1 MLLCITNYE
10 LKYMRIL
17 VINPGSTSTKIAVY
31 EDDKSVWMTGAHHHV
46 SELAAFHHI
55 SDQYEYRKN
64 FVLQRLSD
72 AGIELR
78 FDAVIGRGGLLH
90 PLAGGVYAVNEK
102 MKHDLMYAER
112 EHACNLGALIAAEIA
127 AECGCPAYIA
137 DPVVV
142 DEMRPEARY
151 TGFPGIDRKS
161 IFHALNQKAVARR
174 YASSVGKKYE
184 ELRLIVAHIGGGI
197 SVGAHVYGKVVD
209 VNNALDGEG
218 PFSPER
224 AGTVPSGQLVDIC
237 FSGKYTCKQVK
248 QMISGKGGL
257 AALLGETDMITIDRK
272 AEDGEQPYK
281 EVIDAMMY
289 TIAKQIGAMYVAM
302 TGRVD
307 AIILTGGIAHS
318 DYCMDILRRQIDYLA
333 PIETIPGENE
343 MGSLAYNAL
352 GVLRGELPLLEY
364 E

>member
-1 MLLCITNYE
+1 
-10 LKYMRIL
+10 MRIL
-17 VINPGSTSTKIAVY
+17 VINPGSTSTKVAVY
-31 EDDKSVWMTGAHHHV
+31 EDEKPVWMTGAHHHV
-46 SELAAFHHI
+46 SELAAFHRI
-55 SDQYEYRKN
+55 SDQYEYRRD
-64 FVLQRLSD
+64 FIMERLRKD
-72 AGIELR
+72 GIELD
-78 FDAVIGRGGLLH
+78 FDAVIGRGGLTK
-90 PLAGGVYAVNEK
+90 PLKGGVYAVNEL
-102 MKHDLMYAER
+102 MKHDLVHAER

-127 AECGCPAYIA
+127 GQCGCPAFIA

-161 IFHALNQKAVARR
+161 IFHALNQKAVARK
-174 YASSVGKKYE
+174 YAASAGRKYE
-184 ELRLIVAHIGGGI
+184 EMRLIVGHIGGGI
-197 SVGAHVYGKVVD
+197 SVGAHVDGRVVD

-224 AGTVPSGQLVDIC
+224 AGTVPSGQLVDVC
-237 FSGKYTCKQVK
+237 FSGMYTKKQIK

-272 AEDGEQPYK
+272 AAAGEEPYH
-281 EVIDAMMY
+281 EVLAAMLY

-302 TGRVD
+302 TGQVE

-318 DYCMDILRRQIDYLA
+318 DYCMSLLKRQIDYLA
-333 PIETIPGENE
+333 PVVVMPGENE

>member
-1 MLLCITNYE
+1 
-10 LKYMRIL
+10 MRIF

-31 EDDKSVWMTGAHHHV
+31 EDDKPVWMTGAHHPV
-46 SELAAFHHI
+46 SELAKFAHI
-55 SDQYEYRKN
+55 SDQYEYRKD
-64 FVLQRLSD
+64 FIMKRLEE
-72 AGIELR
+72 AGIER
-78 FDAVIGRGGLLH
+78 KFDAVIGRGGLLH
-90 PLAGGVYAVNEK
+90 PLTGGVYAVNEK
-102 MKHDLMYAER
+102 MKDDLIHAER

-127 AECGCPAYIA
+127 GECGCPAYIA

-151 TGFPGIDRKS
+151 TGFPGIERKS
-161 IFHALNQKAVARR
+161 IFHALNQKAVARQ
-174 YASSVGKKYE
+174 YASSIGKKYE

-197 SVGAHVYGKVVD
+197 SVGAHVYGRVVD

-237 FSGKYTCKQVK
+237 FSGQYTKKQVK

-257 AALLGETDMITIDRK
+257 AELLGETDMITIDRK
-272 AEDGEQPYK
+272 AEDGEEPYK
-281 EVIDAMMY
+281 SVIDAMMY

-302 TGRVD
+302 TGKVD

-318 DYCMDILRRQIDYLA
+318 DYCMDILRKQIDYLGEVV
-333 PIETIPGENE
+333 ICPGENE

-352 GVLRGELPLLEY
+352 GVLRGDLPLLEY
-364 E
+364 N

>member
-1 MLLCITNYE
+1 
-10 LKYMRIL
+10 MRIF

-31 EDDKSVWMTGAHHHV
+31 EDDKPVWMTGAHHPV
-46 SELAAFHHI
+46 SELAKFAHI
-55 SDQYEYRKN
+55 SDQYEYRKD
-64 FVLQRLSD
+64 FIMKRLEE
-72 AGIELR
+72 AGIER
-78 FDAVIGRGGLLH
+78 KFDAVIGRGGLLH
-90 PLAGGVYAVNEK
+90 PLTGGVYAVNEK
-102 MKHDLMYAER
+102 MKDDLIHAER

-127 AECGCPAYIA
+127 DECGCPAYIA

-151 TGFPGIDRKS
+151 TGFPGIERKS
-161 IFHALNQKAVARR
+161 IFHALNQKAVARQ
-174 YASSVGKKYE
+174 YASSIGKKYE

-197 SVGAHVYGKVVD
+197 SVGAHVYGRVVD

-224 AGTVPSGQLVDIC
+224 AGTVPSGQLVDVC
-237 FSGKYTCKQVK
+237 FSGQYTKKQVK

-257 AALLGETDMITIDRK
+257 AELLGETDMITIDRK
-272 AEDGEQPYK
+272 AEDGEEPYK
-281 EVIDAMMY
+281 SVIDAMMY

-302 TGRVD
+302 TGKVD

-318 DYCMDILRRQIDYLA
+318 DYCMDILRKQIDYLGEVV
-333 PIETIPGENE
+333 ICPGENE

-352 GVLRGELPLLEY
+352 GVLRGDLPLLEY
-364 E
+364 K

>member
-1 MLLCITNYE
+1 
-10 LKYMRIL
+10 MRIF

-31 EDDKSVWMTGAHHHV
+31 EDDKPVWMTGAHHPV
-46 SELAAFHHI
+46 SELAKFAHI
-55 SDQYEYRKN
+55 SDQYEYRKD
-64 FVLQRLSD
+64 FIMKRLEE
-72 AGIELR
+72 AGIER
-78 FDAVIGRGGLLH
+78 KFDAVIGRGGLLH
-90 PLAGGVYAVNEK
+90 PLTGGVYAVNEK
-102 MKHDLMYAER
+102 MKDDLIHAER

-127 AECGCPAYIA
+127 GECGCPAYIA

-151 TGFPGIDRKS
+151 TGFPGIERKS
-161 IFHALNQKAVARR
+161 IFHALNQKAVARQ
-174 YASSVGKKYE
+174 YASSIGKKYE

-197 SVGAHVYGKVVD
+197 SVGAHVYGSVVD

-224 AGTVPSGQLVDIC
+224 AGTVPSGQLVDVC
-237 FSGKYTCKQVK
+237 FSGQYTKKQVK

-257 AALLGETDMITIDRK
+257 AELLGETDMITIDRK
-272 AEDGEQPYK
+272 AEDGEEPYK
-281 EVIDAMMY
+281 SVIDAMMY

-302 TGRVD
+302 TGKVD

-318 DYCMDILRRQIDYLA
+318 DYCMDILRKQIDYLGEVV
-333 PIETIPGENE
+333 ICPGENE

-352 GVLRGELPLLEY
+352 GVLRGDLPLLEY
-364 E
+364 N

>member
-1 MLLCITNYE
+1 
-10 LKYMRIL
+10 MRIL
-17 VINPGSTSTKIAVY
+17 VINPGSTSTKVAVY
-31 EDDKSVWMTGAHHHV
+31 EDEKPVWMTGAHHHV
-46 SELAAFHHI
+46 SKLAAFHRI
-55 SDQYEYRKN
+55 SDQYEYRRD
-64 FVLQRLSD
+64 FIMERLRKD
-72 AGIELR
+72 GIELD
-78 FDAVIGRGGLLH
+78 FDAVIGRGGLTK
-90 PLAGGVYAVNEK
+90 PLKGGVYAVNEL
-102 MKHDLMYAER
+102 MKHDLVHAER

-127 AECGCPAYIA
+127 GQCGCPAFIA

-161 IFHALNQKAVARR
+161 IFHALNQKAVARQ
-174 YASSVGKKYE
+174 YASSIGKKYE

-197 SVGAHVYGKVVD
+197 SVGAHVYGRVVD

-224 AGTVPSGQLVDIC
+224 AGTVPSGQLVDVC
-237 FSGKYTCKQVK
+237 FSGQYTKKQVK

-257 AALLGETDMITIDRK
+257 AELLGETDMITIDRK
-272 AEDGEQPYK
+272 AEDGEEPYK
-281 EVIDAMMY
+281 GVIDAMMY

-302 TGRVD
+302 TGKVD

-318 DYCMDILRRQIDYLA
+318 DYCMDILRKQIDYLGEVV
-333 PIETIPGENE
+333 ICPGENE

-352 GVLRGELPLLEY
+352 GVLRGDLPLLEY
-364 E
+364 N

>member
-1 MLLCITNYE
+1 
-10 LKYMRIL
+10 MRIF

-31 EDDKSVWMTGAHHHV
+31 EDEKPVWMTGAHHHV
-46 SELAAFHHI
+46 SELANFHHI
-55 SDQYEYRKN
+55 SDQYEYRKD
-64 FVLQRLSD
+64 FIMKRLAE
-72 AGIELR
+72 AGISLD

-102 MKHDLMYAER
+102 MKHDLIHAER

-161 IFHALNQKAVARR
+161 IFHALNQKAVARK
-174 YASSVGKKYE
+174 YAASQGRKYE
-184 ELRLIVAHIGGGI
+184 DMRLIVAHIGGGI
-197 SVGAHVYGKVVD
+197 SVGAHEYGRVID

-237 FSGKYTCKQVK
+237 FSGKYTQKQIK

-257 AALLGETDMITIDRK
+257 AALLGETDMITIDRQ
-272 AEDGEQPYK
+272 AENGEQPYK
-281 EVIDAMMY
+281 EVLDAMLY
-289 TIAKQIGAMYVAM
+289 TIAKQIGAMYVALE
-302 TGRVD
+302 GKVD
-307 AIILTGGIAHS
+307 AILLTGGIAHS
-318 DYCMDILRRQIDYLA
+318 DYCMNILHRQVEYLSEVV
-333 PIETIPGENE
+333 IVPGENE
-343 MGSLAYNAL
+343 MGSLAFNAL
-352 GVLRGELPLLEY
+352 GVLRGELPLMEY

>member
-1 MLLCITNYE
+1 
-10 LKYMRIL
+10 MRIF

-31 EDDKSVWMTGAHHHV
+31 EDDKPVWMTGAHHPV
-46 SELAAFHHI
+46 SELAKFAHI
-55 SDQYEYRKN
+55 SDQYEYRKD
-64 FVLQRLSD
+64 FIMKRLEE
-72 AGIELR
+72 AGIER
-78 FDAVIGRGGLLH
+78 KFDAVIGRGGLLH
-90 PLAGGVYAVNEK
+90 PLTGGVYAVNEK
-102 MKHDLMYAER
+102 MKDDLIHAER

-127 AECGCPAYIA
+127 DECGCPAYIA

-151 TGFPGIDRKS
+151 TGFPGIERKS
-161 IFHALNQKAVARR
+161 IFHALNQKAVARQ
-174 YASSVGKKYE
+174 YASSIGKKYE

-197 SVGAHVYGKVVD
+197 SVGAHVYGRVVD

-224 AGTVPSGQLVDIC
+224 AGTVPSGQLVDVC
-237 FSGKYTCKQVK
+237 FSGQYTKKQVK

-257 AALLGETDMITIDRK
+257 AELLGETDMITIDRK
-272 AEDGEQPYK
+272 AEDGEEPYK
-281 EVIDAMMY
+281 GVIDAMMY

-302 TGRVD
+302 TGKVD

-318 DYCMDILRRQIDYLA
+318 DYCMDILRKQIDYLGEVV
-333 PIETIPGENE
+333 ICPGENE

-352 GVLRGELPLLEY
+352 GVLRGDLPLLEY
-364 E
+364 N

>member
-1 MLLCITNYE
+1 
-10 LKYMRIL
+10 MRIL
-17 VINPGSTSTKIAVY
+17 VINLGSTSTKIAVY
-31 EDDKSVWMTGAHHHV
+31 EDEKPVWMTGAHHHV
-46 SELAAFHHI
+46 SELAAFVHI
-55 SDQYEYRKN
+55 SDQYEYRKE
-64 FVLQRLSD
+64 FIMKRLEE
-72 AGIELR
+72 AGIALD
-78 FDAVIGRGGLLH
+78 FDAVIGRGGLTK
-90 PLAGGVYAVNEK
+90 PLAGGVYGVNGL
-102 MKHDLMYAER
+102 MKHDLLHAER

-127 AECGCPAYIA
+127 EQCGCPAYIA

-161 IFHALNQKAVARR
+161 IFHALNQKAVARK

-184 ELRLIVAHIGGGI
+184 EMRLIVAHIGGGI
-197 SVGAHVYGKVVD
+197 SVGAHEYGRVVD

-224 AGTVPSGQLVDIC
+224 AGTVPSGQLVEVC
-237 FSGKYTCKQVK
+237 FSGKYTKKQIK

-272 AEDGEQPYK
+272 AEAGEEPYR
-281 EVIDAMMY
+281 EVMAAMLY

-302 TGRVD
+302 RGQVE

-318 DYCMDILRRQIDYLA
+318 DYCMSLLKQQIDYLA
-333 PIETIPGENE
+333 PITVIPGENE

-352 GVLRGELPLLEY
+352 GVLRGELPLLTY
-364 E
+364 K

>member
-1 MLLCITNYE
+1 
-10 LKYMRIL
+10 MRIF

-31 EDDKSVWMTGAHHHV
+31 EDEKPIWMTGAHHKV
-46 SELAAFHHI
+46 SELAGFQHI
-55 SDQYEYRKN
+55 SDQYEYRKD
-64 FVLQRLSD
+64 FIMQRLEK
-72 AGIELR
+72 AGIELC

-90 PLAGGVYAVNEK
+90 PLAGGVYAVNDK
-102 MKHDLMYAER
+102 MKHDLMHAER

-127 AECGCPAYIA
+127 ADCGCPAYIA

-161 IFHALNQKAVARR
+161 IFHALNQKAIARK
-174 YASSVGKKYE
+174 YAASVGRKYE
-184 ELRLIVAHIGGGI
+184 EMRLIVAHIGGGI
-197 SVGAHVYGKVVD
+197 SVGAHEYGRVVD

-224 AGTVPSGQLVDIC
+224 AGTVPSGQLVDVC

-257 AALLGETDMITIDRK
+257 AALLGETDMITIDRR

-281 EVIDAMMY
+281 EVLDAMLY

-302 TGRVD
+302 LGKVD
-307 AIILTGGIAHS
+307 AILLTGGIAHS

-333 PIETIPGENE
+333 PVTVLPGENE

-352 GVLRGELPLLEY
+352 GVLRGELPLMEY

>member
-1 MLLCITNYE
+1 
-10 LKYMRIL
+10 MRIL

-31 EDDKSVWMTGAHHHV
+31 EDEKSVWMTGAHHHV
-46 SELAAFHHI
+46 SELAKFLHI
-55 SDQYEYRKN
+55 SDQYEYRRDFIMK
-64 FVLQRLSD
+64 RLED

-78 FDAVIGRGGLLH
+78 FDAVIGRGGLNK
-90 PLAGGVYAVNEK
+90 PLTGGVYAVNEL
-102 MKHDLMYAER
+102 MKHDLLHAER

-127 AECGCPAYIA
+127 ARCGCPAYIA

-174 YASSVGKKYE
+174 YAASVGKKYE
-184 ELRLIVAHIGGGI
+184 EMRLIVAHIGGGI
-197 SVGAHVYGKVVD
+197 SVGAHECGRVID

-237 FSGKYTCKQVK
+237 FSGKYTKKQIK
-248 QMISGKGGL
+248 QMISGRGGL

-272 AEDGEQPYK
+272 AEEGGEPYR
-281 EVIDAMMY
+281 EVLAAMLY

-302 TGRVD
+302 TGRVE

-318 DYCMDILRRQIDYLA
+318 DYCMSVLKRQVDYLA
-333 PIETIPGENE
+333 PIVIIPGENE

-364 E
+364 K

>member
-1 MLLCITNYE
+1 
-10 LKYMRIL
+10 MRIF

-31 EDDKSVWMTGAHHHV
+31 EDDKPVWMTGAHHPV
-46 SELAAFHHI
+46 SELAKFAHI
-55 SDQYEYRKN
+55 SDQYEYRKD
-64 FVLQRLSD
+64 FIMKRLEE
-72 AGIELR
+72 AGIER
-78 FDAVIGRGGLLH
+78 KFDAAIGRGGLLH
-90 PLAGGVYAVNEK
+90 PLTGGVYAVNEK
-102 MKHDLMYAER
+102 MKDDLIHAER

-127 AECGCPAYIA
+127 DERGCPAYIA

-151 TGFPGIDRKS
+151 TGFPGIERKS
-161 IFHALNQKAVARR
+161 IFHALNQKAVARQ
-174 YASSVGKKYE
+174 YASSIGKKYE

-197 SVGAHVYGKVVD
+197 SVGAHVYGRVVD

-224 AGTVPSGQLVDIC
+224 AGTVPSGQLVDVC
-237 FSGKYTCKQVK
+237 FSGQYTKKQVK

-257 AALLGETDMITIDRK
+257 AELLGETDMITIDRK
-272 AEDGEQPYK
+272 AEDGEEPYK
-281 EVIDAMMY
+281 SVIDAMMY

-302 TGRVD
+302 TGKVD

-318 DYCMDILRRQIDYLA
+318 DYCMDILRKQIDYLGEVV
-333 PIETIPGENE
+333 ICPGENE

-352 GVLRGELPLLEY
+352 GVLRGDLPLLEY
-364 E
+364 N

>member
-1 MLLCITNYE
+1 
-10 LKYMRIL
+10 MRIL
-17 VINPGSTSTKIAVY
+17 VINPGSTSTKVAVY
-31 EDDKSVWMTGAHHHV
+31 EDEKPVWMTGAHHHV
-46 SELAAFHHI
+46 SELAAFHRI
-55 SDQYEYRKN
+55 SDQYEYRRD
-64 FVLQRLSD
+64 FIMERLRKD
-72 AGIELR
+72 GIELE
-78 FDAVIGRGGLLH
+78 FDAVIGRGGLTK
-90 PLAGGVYAVNEK
+90 PLKGGVYAVNEL
-102 MKHDLMYAER
+102 MKHDLMHAER

-127 AECGCPAYIA
+127 GQCGCPAFIA

-161 IFHALNQKAVARR
+161 IFHALNQKAVARK
-174 YASSVGKKYE
+174 YAASVGRKYE
-184 ELRLIVAHIGGGI
+184 EMRLIVAHIGGGI
-197 SVGAHVYGKVVD
+197 SVGAHVDGRVVD

-224 AGTVPSGQLVDIC
+224 AGTVPSGQLVDVC
-237 FSGKYTCKQVK
+237 FSGMYTKKQIK
-248 QMISGKGGL
+248 RMISGKGGL

-272 AEDGEQPYK
+272 AAAGEEPCR
-281 EVIDAMMY
+281 EVLAAMLY

-302 TGRVD
+302 TGQVE

-318 DYCMDILRRQIDYLA
+318 DYCMSQLKRQIDYLA
-333 PIETIPGENE
+333 QVVVMPGENE

>member
-1 MLLCITNYE
+1 
-10 LKYMRIL
+10 MRIF

-31 EDDKSVWMTGAHHHV
+31 EDDKPIWMTGAHHKV
-46 SELAAFHHI
+46 SELAGFQHI
-55 SDQYEYRKN
+55 SDQYEYRKD
-64 FVLQRLSD
+64 FIMQRLEE

-90 PLAGGVYAVNEK
+90 PLAGGVYAVNDK
-102 MKHDLMYAER
+102 MKHDLMHAER

-127 AECGCPAYIA
+127 ADCGCPAYIA

-161 IFHALNQKAVARR
+161 IFHALNQKAIARK
-174 YASSVGKKYE
+174 YAASVGRKYE
-184 ELRLIVAHIGGGI
+184 EMRLIVAHIGGGI
-197 SVGAHVYGKVVD
+197 SVGAHEYGRVVD

-224 AGTVPSGQLVDIC
+224 AGTVPSGQLVDVC

-257 AALLGETDMITIDRK
+257 AALLGETDMITIDRR

-281 EVIDAMMY
+281 EVLDAMLY

-302 TGRVD
+302 LGNVD
-307 AIILTGGIAHS
+307 AILLTGGIAHS

-333 PIETIPGENE
+333 PVTVLPGENE

-352 GVLRGELPLLEY
+352 GVLRGELPLMEY

>member
-1 MLLCITNYE
+1 
-10 LKYMRIL
+10 MRIF

-31 EDDKSVWMTGAHHHV
+31 EDDKPVWMTGAHHPV
-46 SELAAFHHI
+46 SELAKFAHI
-55 SDQYEYRKN
+55 SDQYEYRKE
-64 FVLQRLSD
+64 FIMKRLEE
-72 AGIELR
+72 AGIER
-78 FDAVIGRGGLLH
+78 KFDAVIGRGGLLH
-90 PLAGGVYAVNEK
+90 PLTGGVYAVNEK
-102 MKHDLMYAER
+102 MKDDLIHAER

-127 AECGCPAYIA
+127 GECGCPAYIA

-151 TGFPGIDRKS
+151 TGFPGIERKS
-161 IFHALNQKAVARR
+161 IFHALNQKAVARQ
-174 YASSVGKKYE
+174 YASSIGKKYE

-197 SVGAHVYGKVVD
+197 SVGAHVYGRVVD

-224 AGTVPSGQLVDIC
+224 AGTVPSGQLVDVC
-237 FSGKYTCKQVK
+237 FSGQYTKKQVK

-257 AALLGETDMITIDRK
+257 AELLGETDMITIDRK
-272 AEDGEQPYK
+272 AEDGEEPYK
-281 EVIDAMMY
+281 SVIDAMMY

-302 TGRVD
+302 TGKVD

-318 DYCMDILRRQIDYLA
+318 DYCMDILRKQIDYLGEVV
-333 PIETIPGENE
+333 ICPGENE

-352 GVLRGELPLLEY
+352 GVLRGDLPLLEY
-364 E
+364 N

>member
-1 MLLCITNYE
+1 
-10 LKYMRIL
+10 
-17 VINPGSTSTKIAVY
+17 
-31 EDDKSVWMTGAHHHV
+31 MTGAHHHV
-46 SELAAFHHI
+46 SELANFHHI
-55 SDQYEYRKN
+55 SDQYEYRKD
-64 FVLQRLSD
+64 FIMKRLAE
-72 AGIELR
+72 AGISLD

-102 MKHDLMYAER
+102 MKHDLIHAER

-161 IFHALNQKAVARR
+161 IFHALNQKAVARK
-174 YASSVGKKYE
+174 YAASQGRKYE
-184 ELRLIVAHIGGGI
+184 DMRLIVAHIGGGI
-197 SVGAHVYGKVVD
+197 SVGAHEYGRVID

-237 FSGKYTCKQVK
+237 FSGKYTQKQIK

-257 AALLGETDMITIDRK
+257 AALLGETDMITIDRQ
-272 AEDGEQPYK
+272 AENGEQPYK
-281 EVIDAMMY
+281 EVLDAMLY
-289 TIAKQIGAMYVAM
+289 TIAKQLGAMYVALE
-302 TGRVD
+302 GKVD
-307 AIILTGGIAHS
+307 AILLTGGIAHS
-318 DYCMDILRRQIDYLA
+318 DYCMNILRRQVEYLSEVV
-333 PIETIPGENE
+333 IVPGENE
-343 MGSLAYNAL
+343 MGSLAFNAL
-352 GVLRGELPLLEY
+352 GVLRGELPLMEY

>member
-1 MLLCITNYE
+1 
-10 LKYMRIL
+10 
-17 VINPGSTSTKIAVY
+17 
-31 EDDKSVWMTGAHHHV
+31 MTGAHHHV
-46 SELAAFHHI
+46 SELANFHHI
-55 SDQYEYRKN
+55 SDQYEYRKD
-64 FVLQRLSD
+64 FIMKRLAE
-72 AGIELR
+72 AGISLD

-102 MKHDLMYAER
+102 MKHDLIHAER

-161 IFHALNQKAVARR
+161 IFHALNQKAVARK
-174 YASSVGKKYE
+174 YAASQGRKYE
-184 ELRLIVAHIGGGI
+184 DMRLIVAHIGGGI
-197 SVGAHVYGKVVD
+197 SVGAHEYGRVID

-237 FSGKYTCKQVK
+237 FSGKYTQKQIK

-257 AALLGETDMITIDRK
+257 AALLGETDMITIDRQ
-272 AEDGEQPYK
+272 AENGEQPYK
-281 EVIDAMMY
+281 EVLDAMLY
-289 TIAKQIGAMYVAM
+289 TIAKQIGAMYVALE
-302 TGRVD
+302 GKVD
-307 AIILTGGIAHS
+307 AILLTGGIAHS
-318 DYCMDILRRQIDYLA
+318 DYCMNILRRQVEYLSEVV
-333 PIETIPGENE
+333 IVPGENE
-343 MGSLAYNAL
+343 MGSLAFNAL
-352 GVLRGELPLLEY
+352 GVLRGELPLMEY

>member
-1 MLLCITNYE
+1 
-10 LKYMRIL
+10 MRIF

-31 EDDKSVWMTGAHHHV
+31 EDEKSVWMTGAHHHV
-46 SELAAFHHI
+46 SELAKFHHI
-55 SDQYEYRKN
+55 SDQYQFRKD
-64 FVLQRLSD
+64 FIMERLAEANISLD
-72 AGIELR
+72 

-102 MKHDLMYAER
+102 MKHDLIHAER

-127 AECGCPAYIA
+127 AECGCPAFIA

-161 IFHALNQKAVARR
+161 IFHALNQKAVARK
-174 YASSVGKKYE
+174 YAASIGRKYE

-197 SVGAHVYGKVVD
+197 SVGAHEYGRVID

-218 PFSPER
+218 PFSPDR
-224 AGTVPSGQLVDIC
+224 AGTVPAGQLVDIC
-237 FSGKYTCKQVK
+237 FSGKYTQKEIK

-257 AALLGETDMITIDRK
+257 ASLLGETDMITIDRQ
-272 AEDGEQPYK
+272 AEAGEQPYK
-281 EVIDAMMY
+281 EVLGAMLY
-289 TIAKQIGAMYVAM
+289 TIAKQIGAMHVALSGK
-302 TGRVD
+302 TD

-318 DYCMDILRRQIDYLA
+318 DYCMDILRRQIEYLA
-333 PIETIPGENE
+333 PVVITPGENE

-352 GVLRGELPLLEY
+352 GVLRGELPLMEY
-364 E
+364 K

>member
-1 MLLCITNYE
+1 
-10 LKYMRIL
+10 MRIF

-31 EDDKSVWMTGAHHHV
+31 EDDKPVWMTGAHHPV
-46 SELAAFHHI
+46 SELAKFAHI
-55 SDQYEYRKN
+55 SDQYEYRKD
-64 FVLQRLSD
+64 FIMKRLEE
-72 AGIELR
+72 AGIER
-78 FDAVIGRGGLLH
+78 KFDAVIGRGGLLH
-90 PLAGGVYAVNEK
+90 PLTGGVYAVNEK
-102 MKHDLMYAER
+102 MKDDLIHAER

-127 AECGCPAYIA
+127 GECGCPAYIA

-151 TGFPGIDRKS
+151 TGFPGIERKS
-161 IFHALNQKAVARR
+161 IFHALNQKAVARQ
-174 YASSVGKKYE
+174 YASSIGKKYE

-197 SVGAHVYGKVVD
+197 SVGAHVYGRVVD

-224 AGTVPSGQLVDIC
+224 AGTVPSGQLVDVC
-237 FSGKYTCKQVK
+237 FSGQYTKKQVK

-257 AALLGETDMITIDRK
+257 AELLGETDMITIDRK
-272 AEDGEQPYK
+272 AEDGEEPYK
-281 EVIDAMMY
+281 SVIDAMMY

-302 TGRVD
+302 TGKVD

-318 DYCMDILRRQIDYLA
+318 DYCMDILRKQIDYLGEVV
-333 PIETIPGENE
+333 ICPGENE

-352 GVLRGELPLLEY
+352 GVLRGDLPLLEY
-364 E
+364 K

>member
-1 MLLCITNYE
+1 
-10 LKYMRIL
+10 MRIF

-31 EDDKSVWMTGAHHHV
+31 EDDKPVWMTGAHHPV
-46 SELAAFHHI
+46 SELAKFAHI
-55 SDQYEYRKN
+55 SDQYEYRKD
-64 FVLQRLSD
+64 FIMKRLEE
-72 AGIELR
+72 AGIER
-78 FDAVIGRGGLLH
+78 KFDAVIGRGGLLH
-90 PLAGGVYAVNEK
+90 PLTGGVYAVNEK
-102 MKHDLMYAER
+102 MKDDLIHAER

-127 AECGCPAYIA
+127 GECGCPAYIA

-151 TGFPGIDRKS
+151 TGFPGIERKS
-161 IFHALNQKAVARR
+161 IFHALNQTAVARQ
-174 YASSVGKKYE
+174 YASSIGKKYE

-197 SVGAHVYGKVVD
+197 SVGAHVYGRVVD

-224 AGTVPSGQLVDIC
+224 AGTVPSGQLVDVC
-237 FSGKYTCKQVK
+237 FSGQYTKKQVK

-257 AALLGETDMITIDRK
+257 AELLGETDMITIDRK
-272 AEDGEQPYK
+272 AEDGEEPYK
-281 EVIDAMMY
+281 SVIDAMMY

-302 TGRVD
+302 TGKVD

-318 DYCMDILRRQIDYLA
+318 DYCMDILRKQIDYLGEVV
-333 PIETIPGENE
+333 ICPGENE

-352 GVLRGELPLLEY
+352 GVLRGDLPLLEY
-364 E
+364 N

>member
-1 MLLCITNYE
+1 
-10 LKYMRIL
+10 MRIL

-31 EDDKSVWMTGAHHHV
+31 EDEKPVWMTGAHHHV
-46 SELAAFHHI
+46 SELVKFAHI
-55 SDQYEYRKN
+55 SDQYEYRKE
-64 FVLQRLSD
+64 FIMKRLEE
-72 AGIELR
+72 AGITLD
-78 FDAVIGRGGLLH
+78 FDAVIGRGGLTK
-90 PLAGGVYAVNEK
+90 PLAGGVYAVNEL
-102 MKHDLMYAER
+102 MKHDLLHAER

-127 AECGCPAYIA
+127 GQCGCPAYIA

-174 YASSVGKKYE
+174 YAASVGKKYE
-184 ELRLIVAHIGGGI
+184 EMRLIVAHIGGGI
-197 SVGAHVYGKVVD
+197 
-209 VNNALDGEG
+209 
-218 PFSPER
+218 PER
-224 AGTVPSGQLVDIC
+224 AGTVPSGQLVDVC
-237 FSGKYTCKQVK
+237 FSGKYTKKQIK

-272 AEDGEQPYK
+272 AEDGEEPHH

-302 TGRVD
+302 TGKVE

-318 DYCMDILRRQIDYLA
+318 DYCMSILKRQIDYLA
-333 PIETIPGENE
+333 PIVTIPGENE

-352 GVLRGELPLLEY
+352 GVLRGELPLLTY
-364 E
+364 K

>member
-1 MLLCITNYE
+1 
-10 LKYMRIL
+10 MRIF

-31 EDDKSVWMTGAHHHV
+31 EDDKPVWMTGAHHPV
-46 SELAAFHHI
+46 SELAKFAHI
-55 SDQYEYRKN
+55 SDQYEYRKD
-64 FVLQRLSD
+64 FIMKRLEE
-72 AGIELR
+72 AGIER
-78 FDAVIGRGGLLH
+78 KFDAVIGRGGLLH
-90 PLAGGVYAVNEK
+90 PLTGGVYAVNEK
-102 MKHDLMYAER
+102 MKDDLIHAER

-127 AECGCPAYIA
+127 GECGCPAYIA

-151 TGFPGIDRKS
+151 TGFPGIERKS
-161 IFHALNQKAVARR
+161 IFHALNQKAVARQ
-174 YASSVGKKYE
+174 YASSIGKKYE

-197 SVGAHVYGKVVD
+197 SVGAHVYGRVVD

-224 AGTVPSGQLVDIC
+224 AGTVPSGQLVDVC
-237 FSGKYTCKQVK
+237 FSGQYTKKQVK

-257 AALLGETDMITIDRK
+257 AELLGETDMITIDRK
-272 AEDGEQPYK
+272 AEDGEEPYK
-281 EVIDAMMY
+281 SVIDAMMY

-302 TGRVD
+302 TGKVD

-318 DYCMDILRRQIDYLA
+318 DYCMDILRKQIDYLGEVV
-333 PIETIPGENE
+333 ICPGENE

-352 GVLRGELPLLEY
+352 GVLRGDLPLLEY
-364 E
+364 N

>member
-1 MLLCITNYE
+1 
-10 LKYMRIL
+10 MRIF

-31 EDDKSVWMTGAHHHV
+31 EDDKPVWMTGAHHPV
-46 SELAAFHHI
+46 SELAKFAHI
-55 SDQYEYRKN
+55 SDQYEYRKD
-64 FVLQRLSD
+64 FIMKRLEE
-72 AGIELR
+72 AGIER
-78 FDAVIGRGGLLH
+78 KFDAVIGRGGLLH
-90 PLAGGVYAVNEK
+90 PLTGGVYAVNEK
-102 MKHDLMYAER
+102 MTDDLIHAER

-127 AECGCPAYIA
+127 GECGCPAYIA

-151 TGFPGIDRKS
+151 TGFPGIERKS
-161 IFHALNQKAVARR
+161 IFHALNQKAVARQ
-174 YASSVGKKYE
+174 YASSIGKKYE

-197 SVGAHVYGKVVD
+197 SVGAHVYGRVVD

-224 AGTVPSGQLVDIC
+224 AGTVPSGQLVDVC
-237 FSGKYTCKQVK
+237 FSGQYTKKQVK

-257 AALLGETDMITIDRK
+257 AELLGETDMITIDRK
-272 AEDGEQPYK
+272 AEDGEEPYK
-281 EVIDAMMY
+281 SVIDAMMY

-302 TGRVD
+302 TGKVD

-318 DYCMDILRRQIDYLA
+318 DYCMDILRKQIDYLGEVV
-333 PIETIPGENE
+333 ICPGENE

-352 GVLRGELPLLEY
+352 GVLRGDLPLLEY
-364 E
+364 N

>member
-1 MLLCITNYE
+1 
-10 LKYMRIL
+10 MRIL

-64 FVLQRLSD
+64 FVLQRLAD

-102 MKHDLMYAER
+102 MKHDLMHAER

-127 AECGCPAYIA
+127 VECGCPAYIA

-142 DEMRPEARY
+142 DEMCPEARY

-174 YASSVGKKYE
+174 YATSVGRKYE
-184 ELRLIVAHIGGGI
+184 DMRLLVAHIGGGI

-209 VNNALDGEG
+209 VNNALDGDG

-224 AGTVPSGQLVDIC
+224 AGTVPSGQLVDVC
-237 FSGKYTCKQVK
+237 FSGQYTKKQVK

-272 AEDGEQPYK
+272 AEEARQPYK
-281 EVIDAMMY
+281 GGIESMME
-289 TIAKQIGAMYVAM
+289 TVARQIGSWYVARD
-302 TGRVD
+302 GKVD

-318 DYCMDILRRQIDYLA
+318 DYCMGILRKRIDYLA
-333 PIETIPGENE
+333 PIEVIPGENE

>member
-1 MLLCITNYE
+1 
-10 LKYMRIL
+10 MRIL
-17 VINPGSTSTKIAVY
+17 VINPGSTSTKVAVY
-31 EDDKSVWMTGAHHHV
+31 EDEKPVWMTGAHHHV
-46 SELAAFHHI
+46 SELAAFHRI
-55 SDQYEYRKN
+55 SDQYEYRRD
-64 FVLQRLSD
+64 FIMERLRKD
-72 AGIELR
+72 GIELD
-78 FDAVIGRGGLLH
+78 FDAVIGRGGLTK
-90 PLAGGVYAVNEK
+90 PLKGGVYAVNEL
-102 MKHDLMYAER
+102 MKHDLVHAER

-127 AECGCPAYIA
+127 GQCGCPAFIA

-161 IFHALNQKAVARR
+161 IFHALNQKAVARK
-174 YASSVGKKYE
+174 YAASAGRKYE
-184 ELRLIVAHIGGGI
+184 EMRLIVGHIGGGI
-197 SVGAHVYGKVVD
+197 SVGAHVDGRVVD

-224 AGTVPSGQLVDIC
+224 AGTVPSGQLVDVC
-237 FSGKYTCKQVK
+237 FSGMYTKKQIK

-272 AEDGEQPYK
+272 AAAGEEPYR
-281 EVIDAMMY
+281 EVLAAMLY

-302 TGRVD
+302 TGQVE

-318 DYCMDILRRQIDYLA
+318 DYCMSLLKRQIDYLA
-333 PIETIPGENE
+333 PVVVMPGENE

>member
-1 MLLCITNYE
+1 
-10 LKYMRIL
+10 MRIF

-31 EDDKSVWMTGAHHHV
+31 EDDKPVWMTGAHHPV
-46 SELAAFHHI
+46 SELAKFAHI
-55 SDQYEYRKN
+55 SDQYEYRKD
-64 FVLQRLSD
+64 FIMKRLEK
-72 AGIELR
+72 AGIER
-78 FDAVIGRGGLLH
+78 KFDAVIGRGGLLH
-90 PLAGGVYAVNEK
+90 PLTGGVYAVNEK
-102 MKHDLMYAER
+102 MKDDLIHAER

-127 AECGCPAYIA
+127 DECGCPAYIA

-151 TGFPGIDRKS
+151 TGFPGIERKS
-161 IFHALNQKAVARR
+161 IFHALNQKAVARQ
-174 YASSVGKKYE
+174 YASSIGKKYE

-197 SVGAHVYGKVVD
+197 SVGAHVYGRVVD

-224 AGTVPSGQLVDIC
+224 AGTVPSGQLVDVC
-237 FSGKYTCKQVK
+237 FSGQYTKKQVK

-257 AALLGETDMITIDRK
+257 AELLGETDMITIDRK
-272 AEDGEQPYK
+272 AEDGEEPYK
-281 EVIDAMMY
+281 SVIDAMMY

-302 TGRVD
+302 TGKVD

-318 DYCMDILRRQIDYLA
+318 DYCMDILRKQIDYLGEVV
-333 PIETIPGENE
+333 ICPGENE

-352 GVLRGELPLLEY
+352 GVLRGDLPLLEY
-364 E
+364 N